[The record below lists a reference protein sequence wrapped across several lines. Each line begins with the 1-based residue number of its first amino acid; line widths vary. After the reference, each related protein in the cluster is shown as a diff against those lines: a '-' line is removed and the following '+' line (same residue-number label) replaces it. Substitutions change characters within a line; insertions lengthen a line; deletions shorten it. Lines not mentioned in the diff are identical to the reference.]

1 MKKSNIVKVVVITST
16 VSTVVVTYKTGRT
29 RTTSLE
35 NISRSALAFITGN
48 LNTII
53 EKTDDR
59 TITTFFEDEKTV
71 DNEIEVTKEVI
82 IKAARNAKIDS
93 KFYFK
98 GERFTIDYTDF
109 KISAGYLMF
118 SIGYNRAF
126 KVNLTSEGYS
136 TLVNLRQ
143 EVIKNLYGL

>member
-16 VSTVVVTYKTGRT
+16 VSTVVVTYKSGRT

-35 NISRSALAFITGN
+35 NISKSALAFITGN

-53 EKTDDR
+53 EKTDDK
-59 TITTFFEDEKTV
+59 TIATFFEDEKTV

-82 IKAARNAKIDS
+82 IKVARNAKIDS

-98 GERFTIDYTDF
+98 GERFTIDNTDF

-118 SIGYNRAF
+118 SIEYNRAF
-126 KVNLTSEGYS
+126 KVNLSPEDYR

-143 EVIKNLYGL
+143 VVIKNFYDL